1 MFFNW
6 MTKKHFILGLWFID
20 ETSVLYL
27 QEIHVTYWCS
37 MTFKWYPMDTQI
49 CKFKIGSFT
58 NDQTTMIFHT
68 KKLSQEKLADN
79 AVLDYSVEVTIRC
92 LFTNILWAHFLYKS
106 VLHSFSLI
114 AVLLCYFLAKEYWHK
129 RCLWNVGVIDHRA
142 LRCGIMGNVYFY

>member
-1 MFFNW
+1 

-79 AVLDYSVEVTIRC
+79 AVLDYSVEVFHLNMDDTYVIWAAATDVNYSVAGFEVHLERRT
-92 LFTNILWAHFLYKS
+92 LKYLVNYYLPSGVFFTNIL
-106 VLHSFSLI
+106 
-114 AVLLCYFLAKEYWHK
+114 
-129 RCLWNVGVIDHRA
+129 
-142 LRCGIMGNVYFY
+142 